1 MTEHRIIATQ
11 LELREQPNE
20 PLPTIRGYAVAWNA
34 RSVFLWGSYEQ
45 FAPRAF
51 GDPIE
56 GDIAALWSHDA
67 ASVLG
72 RTRNGTLQISNDDT
86 GVFFSITPPDTQ
98 AGRDAVALI
107 RRGDVDSMSFGFNTL
122 PEGETWTITDRNEP
136 LRIVRAAQLVEV
148 SPVAFPA
155 YLATSAAVRA
165 QPGEPVQIPAHI
177 LEQCRRQAAT
187 VTPPSTDDEQ
197 RRRASRQRLLQL
209 GERS

>member
-1 MTEHRIIATQ
+1 MTEHRIIATKI
-11 LELREQPNE
+11 ELRENHDE
-20 PLPTIRGYAVAWNA
+20 PLPTIRGYAVVWNA
-34 RSVFLWGSYEQ
+34 RSVFLWGFYEQ

-72 RTRNGTLQISNDDT
+72 RTRNNTLQISNDDT
-86 GVFFSITPPDTQ
+86 GVLFSITPPDTQ

-107 RRGDVDSMSFGFNTL
+107 RRGDVDSMSFGFNVL
-122 PEGETWTITDRNEP
+122 PEGVDWTITDRNEP

-155 YLATSAAVRA
+155 YPATSAAVRTA
-165 QPGEPVQIPAHI
+165 PGEPVQIPAHI
-177 LEQCRRQAAT
+177 LEQCRRQAPDAT
-187 VTPPSTDDEQ
+187 PTTDDEQ
-197 RRRASRQRLLQL
+197 RRRASRQRKLQL
-209 GERS
+209 YGERS

>member
-1 MTEHRIIATQ
+1 MTEQRIVTIQ
-11 LELREQPNE
+11 NLELREE
-20 PLPTIRGYAVAWNA
+20 PTGLSTIRGYAVVWNA
-34 RSVFLWGSYEQ
+34 RSVLLWDFYEQ

-51 GDPIE
+51 GDPITNE
-56 GDIAALWSHDA
+56 VAALWSHDA

-72 RTRNGTLQISNDDT
+72 RTRNGTLQLSNDDT
-86 GVFFSITPPDTQ
+86 GLFFSLTPPDTQ

-122 PEGETWTITDRNEP
+122 PQGDDWTITDRNEP

-155 YLATSAAVRA
+155 YPATSATVRA
-165 QPGEPVQIPAHI
+165 APGEPVQIPAHI

-187 VTPPSTDDEQ
+187 GTPSTDDEQ
-197 RRRASRQRLLQL
+197 RRRASRQRKLQL
-209 GERS
+209 YGERS